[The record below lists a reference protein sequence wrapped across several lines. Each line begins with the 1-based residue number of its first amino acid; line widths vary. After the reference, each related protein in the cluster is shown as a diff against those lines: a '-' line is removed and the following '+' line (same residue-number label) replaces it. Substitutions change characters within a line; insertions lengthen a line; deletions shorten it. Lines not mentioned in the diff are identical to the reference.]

1 MLFQYVNIE
10 SNNVV
15 FFKFVENLLKA
26 TSKEMLE
33 FINLKKVIEFL
44 VNQLKD
50 YHFLERNNR
59 DVNQNLT
66 GYLTILN
73 KMISRFPISS

>member
-44 VNQLKD
+44 VN
-50 YHFLERNNR
+50 
-59 DVNQNLT
+59 
-66 GYLTILN
+66 
-73 KMISRFPISS
+73 

>member
-1 MLFQYVNIE
+1 MSFSLTDKNIYLFFLKLTLNDMLFQYVNID

-33 FINLKKVIEFL
+33 FINLKKVIKFL
-44 VNQLKD
+44 VN
-50 YHFLERNNR
+50 
-59 DVNQNLT
+59 
-66 GYLTILN
+66 
-73 KMISRFPISS
+73 